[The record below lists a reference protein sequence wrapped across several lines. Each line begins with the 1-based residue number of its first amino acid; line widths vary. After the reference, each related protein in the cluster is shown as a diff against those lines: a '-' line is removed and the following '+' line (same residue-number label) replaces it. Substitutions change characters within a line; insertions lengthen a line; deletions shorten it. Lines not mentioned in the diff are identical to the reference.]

1 MSTSEEKEWY
11 EAAGWL
17 TARSEG
23 VVQTRCARSVI
34 LRFKR
39 IMKNIATLLAFFPKL
54 SWVQTWQVILH
65 FSLFLSAIV
74 MGLLGTR
81 RAFFILALIP
91 LAFLPFSYARVRLH
105 AFLVQLLSSR
115 EPTAPLR
122 VGLTSLGILCDVVMI
137 AQLLTARAGQLNPL
151 LHGPGIAWIG
161 AIWFS
166 AHGLFFL
173 GYAIARLVHWLVH
186 LVRQTLLPRSADA
199 PDLRISPG
207 RRHFLQQLGV
217 LGAGAPFFVSLSNVK
232 LSYNFR
238 VEEHELTLPQ
248 WPHALDGLRLAH
260 LSDIHVGG
268 SMNRERLLHMARLTN
283 NAKPDMVV
291 HTGDFLTHRSG
302 DFDAPLYEALA
313 RIRAPYGQWA
323 CLGNHDFD
331 APERLVH
338 RLERAGV
345 TVLRDTV
352 VTMSVWG
359 QPLEI
364 AGLDYVFGDR
374 ERSAWYTQLMRVWPS
389 RTATPRILLNHDPR
403 AFTLL
408 PAECAHIVL
417 SGHTHGGQVGVQWG
431 KESALTVVGL
441 LGIPDQG
448 VFHRRDMTLYVTRC
462 VGFYGYPMRLG
473 IPPEIALLTLR
484 APRSPSPS

>member
-1 MSTSEEKEWY
+1 
-11 EAAGWL
+11 
-17 TARSEG
+17 
-23 VVQTRCARSVI
+23 
-34 LRFKR
+34 
-39 IMKNIATLLAFFPKL
+39 MKHLATLLGIVPQL
-54 SWVQTWQVILH
+54 SWLQTWQVILH
-65 FSLFLSAIV
+65 LSLFLSAIV
-74 MGLLGTR
+74 MNLLGTR
-81 RAFFILALIP
+81 RALFLLVLLP

-105 AFLVQLLSSR
+105 GLLVQVLSSR
-115 EPTAPLR
+115 EPTAPLA
-122 VGLTSLGILCDVVMI
+122 VALMSLGILCDVVMV
-137 AQLLTARAGQLNPL
+137 AQLFTARTEQRHSL

-166 AHGLFFL
+166 AHALFFL
-173 GYAIARLVHWLVH
+173 GDTIARLVYWLVC
-186 LVRQTLLPRSADA
+186 LLLQTLLPRSADA
-199 PDLRISPG
+199 PDLSVSAG

-232 LSYNFR
+232 LSYDFR

-248 WPHALDGLRLAH
+248 WPPALDGLRVAH

-268 SMNRERLLHMARLTN
+268 AMNRERLLHMARLTN
-283 NAKPDMVV
+283 NARPDLVV

-331 APERLVH
+331 APERLVR

-352 VTMSVWG
+352 VTVSVWG

-364 AGLDYVFGDR
+364 AGLDYVFADR
-374 ERSAWYTQLMRVWPS
+374 ARRAWYTGLMRGWPS
-389 RTATPRILLNHDPR
+389 CTATPRILLNHDPR
-403 AFTLL
+403 AFALL
-408 PAECAHIVL
+408 PAACAHLVL

-431 KESALTVVGL
+431 KASALTVVGL

-448 VFHRRDMTLYVTRC
+448 VFQRKEMTLYVTRC

-484 APRSPSPS
+484 APRSPSQA

>member
-1 MSTSEEKEWY
+1 
-11 EAAGWL
+11 
-17 TARSEG
+17 
-23 VVQTRCARSVI
+23 
-34 LRFKR
+34 
-39 IMKNIATLLAFFPKL
+39 MKNIVTLRAIVPTL
-54 SWVQTWQVILH
+54 SWLQTWQVCLH
-65 FSLFLSAIV
+65 LCLFLSAIV
-74 MGLLGTR
+74 MSLLGTR
-81 RAFFILALIP
+81 RAFFLLALLP

-105 AFLVQLLSSR
+105 ELLVQLFDSR
-115 EPTAPLR
+115 ELAAPVC
-122 VGLTSLGILCDVVMI
+122 VGLIGLGIVCDVVMI
-137 AQLLTARAGQLNPL
+137 AQLFTARTEQRHPL
-151 LHGPGIAWIG
+151 LHGPGIAWVG
-161 AIWFS
+161 PIWFS
-166 AHGLFFL
+166 AHALFFL
-173 GYAIARLVHWLVH
+173 GDTIARLVYWLVC
-186 LVRQTLLPRSADA
+186 LLLQIFLLRSACTPA
-199 PDLRISPG
+199 LSFSPG

-232 LSYNFR
+232 LSYDFR

-248 WPHALDGLRLAH
+248 WPPALDGLRLAH

-268 SMNRERLLHMARLTN
+268 AMNRERLLHMARLTN
-283 NAKPDMVV
+283 NARPDLVV
-291 HTGDFLTHRSG
+291 HTGDFLTHRRG

-331 APERLVH
+331 APERLVR
-338 RLERAGV
+338 RLDRAGV

-352 VTMSVWG
+352 VTVSVWG

-374 ERSAWYTQLMRVWPS
+374 ARGAWYTELMRGWPS

-403 AFTLL
+403 AFALL
-408 PAECAHIVL
+408 PAACAHLVL

-431 KESALTVVGL
+431 KASALTVVGL

-448 VFHRRDMTLYVTRC
+448 VFQRREMTLYVTRC

-484 APRSPSPS
+484 APRSSF

>member
-1 MSTSEEKEWY
+1 MTP
-11 EAAGWL
+11 
-17 TARSEG
+17 
-23 VVQTRCARSVI
+23 
-34 LRFKR
+34 
-39 IMKNIATLLAFFPKL
+39 IATLLAFFPTL
-54 SWVQTWQVILH
+54 SWVQIWQVILH
-65 FSLFLSAIV
+65 ISLLLSVIA
-74 MGLLGTR
+74 MGLLRTR
-81 RAFFILALIP
+81 RALFLLALLP
-91 LAFLPFSYARVRLH
+91 LAFLPFSYARVRLE
-105 AFLVQLLSSR
+105 ALLVQWLGSHA
-115 EPTAPLR
+115 PTASVSVALI
-122 VGLTSLGILCDVVMI
+122 SLGIVCDVVML
-137 AQLLTARAGQLNPL
+137 AQLFTARTEQRHPL

-166 AHGLFFL
+166 AHALFFL
-173 GYAIARLVHWLVH
+173 GDTIARLLHWLVH
-186 LVRQTLLPRSADA
+186 LLLQTLLLRSAGA
-199 PDLRISPG
+199 PDLGVSPG

-217 LGAGAPFFVSLSNVK
+217 LGASAPFLVSLSNVK
-232 LSYNFR
+232 PSYNCR
-238 VEEHELTLPQ
+238 VEEYELTLPQ
-248 WPHALDGLRLAH
+248 WPPALDGLRLAH

-268 SMNRERLLHMARLTN
+268 SMNRERLLHIARLTN

-302 DFDAPLYEALA
+302 EFDAPLYEALA

-331 APERLVH
+331 APERLVR
-338 RLERAGV
+338 RLDRAGV

-352 VTMSVWG
+352 VTVSVWG

-374 ERSAWYTQLMRVWPS
+374 ARGGWYTELMRGWPS
-389 RTATPRILLNHDPR
+389 RTAIPRILLNHDPR
-403 AFTLL
+403 AFALL
-408 PAECAHIVL
+408 PAACAHLVL

-441 LGIPDQG
+441 VGIPDQG
-448 VFHRRDMTLYVTRC
+448 VFQRRDMTLYVTRC

-484 APRSPSPS
+484 APRSPAPA

>member
-1 MSTSEEKEWY
+1 
-11 EAAGWL
+11 
-17 TARSEG
+17 
-23 VVQTRCARSVI
+23 
-34 LRFKR
+34 
-39 IMKNIATLLAFFPKL
+39 
-54 SWVQTWQVILH
+54 
-65 FSLFLSAIV
+65 LFLSAIA
-74 MGLLGTR
+74 MGLLRTR
-81 RAFFILALIP
+81 RALFLLVLLP

-105 AFLVQLLSSR
+105 ALLVQLLSSQ
-115 EPTAPLR
+115 EPTAS
-122 VGLTSLGILCDVVMI
+122 VCVALTSLGILCDVVML
-137 AQLLTARAGQLNPL
+137 AQLFTARTEQRHSL

-161 AIWFS
+161 ALWFS
-166 AHGLFFL
+166 THGLFFL
-173 GYAIARLVHWLVH
+173 GDTIARLAHWLVC
-186 LVRQTLLPRSADA
+186 LLLQTLLPRSADA
-199 PDLRISPG
+199 PALSVSPG

-217 LGAGAPFFVSLSNVK
+217 LGASAPFVVSLANVK

-268 SMNRERLLHMARLTN
+268 SMNRERLLHIVRLTN

-331 APERLVH
+331 APDRLVH

-352 VTMSVWG
+352 VTVSVQG

-364 AGLDYVFGDR
+364 AGLDYVFGAQ
-374 ERSAWYTQLMRVWPS
+374 ERRAWYTQLMRGWPS
-389 RTATPRILLNHDPR
+389 CTATPRILLNHDPR
-403 AFTLL
+403 AFALL
-408 PAECAHIVL
+408 PAECAHLVL

-431 KESALTVVGL
+431 KASALTVVGL

-484 APRSPSPS
+484 APRSPAPA

>member
-1 MSTSEEKEWY
+1 
-11 EAAGWL
+11 
-17 TARSEG
+17 
-23 VVQTRCARSVI
+23 
-34 LRFKR
+34 
-39 IMKNIATLLAFFPKL
+39 MKNIATLLTFFPKL
-54 SWVQTWQVILH
+54 SWLQTWQVILH
-65 FSLFLSAIV
+65 ISLFLSAIV

-81 RAFFILALIP
+81 RAFFILALLP

-105 AFLVQLLSSR
+105 ALLVRLLSSR
-115 EPTAPLR
+115 ESTASLR
-122 VGLTSLGILCDVVMI
+122 VGLASLGILCDGVMI
-137 AQLLTARAGQLNPL
+137 AQLLTARAGQPNPL

-161 AIWFS
+161 TIWFS
-166 AHGLFFL
+166 AHALFFL
-173 GYAIARLVHWLVH
+173 GYATVRLVHWLVR
-186 LVRQTLLPRSADA
+186 LVRQALAPRSAGT
-199 PDLRISPG
+199 PDLGVSPG

-232 LSYNFR
+232 LSYDFR
-238 VEEHELTLPQ
+238 VEEYELTLPQ

-283 NAKPDMVV
+283 DAKPDMVV

-331 APERLVH
+331 APERFVY
-338 RLERAGV
+338 RLDRAGV

-352 VTMSVWG
+352 VTVSVRG

-364 AGLDYVFGDR
+364 AGLEYVFGGRDR
-374 ERSAWYTQLMRVWPS
+374 RAWYTQLMRSWPS
-389 RTATPRILLNHDPR
+389 RSATPRILLNHDPR
-403 AFTLL
+403 GFALL
-408 PAECAHIVL
+408 PDACAHLVL
-417 SGHTHGGQVGVQWG
+417 SGHTHGGQVGMQLG
-431 KESALTVVGL
+431 KGSALTVVGL

-448 VFHRRDMTLYVTRC
+448 VFYRRDMTLYVTRC

>member
-1 MSTSEEKEWY
+1 MKY
-11 EAAGWL
+11 LAIFC
-17 TARSEG
+17 
-23 VVQTRCARSVI
+23 VSV
-34 LRFKR
+34 L
-39 IMKNIATLLAFFPKL
+39 KL

-65 FSLFLSAIV
+65 LGLFLSAIV
-74 MGLLGTR
+74 LGLLRTR
-81 RAFFILALIP
+81 RALFLLALLL

-105 AFLVQLLSSR
+105 ALLVQGLSSR
-115 EPTAPLR
+115 EPTAS
-122 VGLTSLGILCDVVMI
+122 VGVALTSLGILCDVVML
-137 AQLLTARAGQLNPL
+137 AQLFTARTAQRHAL
-151 LHGPGIAWIG
+151 LHGPGIAWTG

-173 GYAIARLVHWLVH
+173 GETITRLVHWLVY
-186 LVRQTLLPRSADA
+186 LLLQTFLPRAADA
-199 PDLRISPG
+199 LALSVSAG
-207 RRHFLQQLGV
+207 RRHFLQPLGL
-217 LGAGAPFFVSLSNVK
+217 LGAGAPFVVSLANIK

-248 WPHALDGLRLAH
+248 WPPALDGLRLAH

-268 SMNRERLLHMARLTN
+268 AMNRERLFHMARLTN
-283 NAKPDMVV
+283 DAKPDLVV
-291 HTGDFLTHRSG
+291 HTGDFLTHRRG
-302 DFDAPLYEALA
+302 EFDTPLYEALA
-313 RIRAPYGQWA
+313 QIHAPYGQWA

-331 APERLVH
+331 APGRLVR
-338 RLERAGV
+338 RLEGAGV

-352 VTMSVWG
+352 VTVPVWG

-374 ERSAWYTQLMRVWPS
+374 ERRAWYTQLMRGWPS
-389 RTATPRILLNHDPR
+389 RTATPRLLLNHDPR
-403 AFTLL
+403 AFPLL
-408 PAECAHIVL
+408 PVDCAQLVL

-431 KESALTVVGL
+431 TASALTVVGL

-448 VFHRRDMTLYVTRC
+448 VFYRRDMMLFITRC

-484 APRSPSPS
+484 APRSPAPA

>member
-1 MSTSEEKEWY
+1 
-11 EAAGWL
+11 
-17 TARSEG
+17 
-23 VVQTRCARSVI
+23 
-34 LRFKR
+34 
-39 IMKNIATLLAFFPKL
+39 MKHIATLLAVFPQL

-65 FSLFLSAIV
+65 LSLLLSAIV
-74 MGLLGTR
+74 MALVGTR
-81 RAFFILALIP
+81 RALFLLALLP
-91 LAFLPFSYARVRLH
+91 LAFLPFSYARVRLE
-105 AFLVQLLSSR
+105 ALLVQLLGSR
-115 EPTAPLR
+115 APTAP
-122 VGLTSLGILCDVVMI
+122 VGVALTSLGILCDVVML
-137 AQLLTARAGQLNPL
+137 AQLFTARTEQRHPL
-151 LHGPGIAWIG
+151 LHGPGIEWLG
-161 AIWFS
+161 ALWFS

-173 GYAIARLVHWLVH
+173 GDTIARLLHWLVC
-186 LVRQTLLPRSADA
+186 LLLQPLLPRAAGA
-199 PDLRISPG
+199 PDLGISPG
-207 RRHFLQQLGV
+207 RRHFLQHLGL
-217 LGAGAPFFVSLSNVK
+217 LGAGAPFVVSLSNVK

-248 WPHALDGLRLAH
+248 WPPALDGLRLAH

-268 SMNRERLLHMARLTN
+268 AMNRERLFHMARLTN
-283 NAKPDMVV
+283 DAKPDMVV

-302 DFDAPLYEALA
+302 EFDAPLYEALA

-352 VTMSVWG
+352 VTVSVRG

-374 ERSAWYTQLMRVWPS
+374 DRRAGYPQLMRGWPS

-408 PAECAHIVL
+408 PAACAHLVL

-448 VFHRRDMTLYVTRC
+448 VFRRSDMTLYVTRC

-484 APRSPSPS
+484 APRSPAPA